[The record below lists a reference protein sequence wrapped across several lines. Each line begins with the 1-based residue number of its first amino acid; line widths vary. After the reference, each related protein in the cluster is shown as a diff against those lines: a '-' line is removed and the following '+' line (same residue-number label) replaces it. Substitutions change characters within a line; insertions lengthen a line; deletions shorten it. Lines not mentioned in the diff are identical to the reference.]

1 MRIAGIF
8 LATLSI
14 LFGLRLIT
22 TAVQAIVTGKIL
34 VRQGIRTKWQPAPDM
49 SDVWKLAF
57 RDVLMG
63 VLLIILGVMLIF

>member
-8 LATLSI
+8 LAIISI
-14 LFGLRLIT
+14 LFGLRLIV
-22 TAVQAIVTGKIL
+22 TALQAILTGRVL

-49 SDVWKLAF
+49 SEVWKLAF

>member
-8 LATLSI
+8 LAIISI
-14 LFGLRLIT
+14 LFGLRLIV
-22 TAVQAIVTGKIL
+22 TALQAILTGRVL

-49 SDVWKLAF
+49 SEVWKLAF
-57 RDVLMG
+57 RDILMG

>member
-8 LATLSI
+8 LAIISI
-14 LFGLRLIT
+14 LFGLRLIV
-22 TAVQAIVTGKIL
+22 TALQAILTGRVL

-49 SDVWKLAF
+49 SEVWKVAF